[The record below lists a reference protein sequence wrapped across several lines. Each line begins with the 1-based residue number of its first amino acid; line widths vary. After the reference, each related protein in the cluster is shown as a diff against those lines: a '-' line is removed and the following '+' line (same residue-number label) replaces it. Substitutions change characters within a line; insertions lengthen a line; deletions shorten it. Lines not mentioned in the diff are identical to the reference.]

1 MIFYVSRKES
11 SPKSSGMGGS
21 CERIFDKAVDRMKM
35 GQRISTDGTVE
46 NPVNAIDNMPVYR
59 YTKSRGDQYGAE

>member
-1 MIFYVSRKES
+1 
-11 SPKSSGMGGS
+11 
-21 CERIFDKAVDRMKM
+21 MKM

-59 YTKSRGDQYGAE
+59 YTKSRGDQYAAERFTEKKADFPLPAV